1 MVDFIQQLISVD
13 QELFLALNGSRSLF
27 WDSVMTIITST
38 YVWIPIFVVLLYVI
52 VRNNS
57 AKVVIW
63 LLISIGI
70 NILICDQI
78 SSGICKPFFM
88 RYRPTQDPTMM
99 YLVDIV
105 NGYRGGR
112 YGFISSHAANTFGIW
127 VFLSLL
133 FRKFKISLGLFV
145 WAILSSYSRIYL
157 GVHYLGDILCG
168 IIVGVISGC
177 LIFGLY
183 KYVLR
188 RIMNQ
193 KNYLISSLYTSSGYL
208 NTDMDILLVSLL
220 LTYVF
225 IPIIG
230 IIQIC
235 L

>member
-13 QELFLALNGSRSLF
+13 QKLFLALNGSRSLF

>member
-1 MVDFIQQLISVD
+1 VVDFIQQLISVD